1 MFLAN
6 WCMIVVPSLQAMVLA
21 SGHRGATRV
30 GAALVARARRKRQ
43 TAPFPEA
50 LRQPAPGVKPSKAC
64 VTLIE
69 PTSHERCHR
78 GARLRVLGER
88 CA

>member
-30 GAALVARARRKRQ
+30 GAALAA
-43 TAPFPEA
+43 
-50 LRQPAPGVKPSKAC
+50 
-64 VTLIE
+64 
-69 PTSHERCHR
+69 R
-78 GARLRVLGER
+78 GASGIGPNEPAAPPQLRGDR
-88 CA
+88 C